1 MKMKN
6 LMAVTAVSATF
17 FVPSFSLANPFTP
30 SNAPA
35 GNLLTGDTRLACE
48 AILCLSSGDRPSE
61 CKPSLERYFSI
72 KHKKMHRTIDARRN
86 FLNMCPSSK
95 EDNMPQLVNA
105 LANGAG
111 RCDATELSRVMRVT
125 YKARVCPKKPRFSR
139 HDSDSCYWETRSYV
153 RNAKP
158 SYCSAYFDHKWTT
171 AGERVR
177 FVGTE
182 KEGGRWVDVK

>member
-61 CKPSLERYFSI
+61 CAKSLRRYFSI
-72 KHKKMHRTIDARRN
+72 KLKKPHKTIQARKD
-86 FLNMCPSSK
+86 FLNLCPTSK
-95 EDNMPQLVNA
+95 EPNMPQLVDA

-111 RCDATELSRVMRVT
+111 RCDAAELNRVMRAT

-158 SYCSAYFDHKWTT
+158 EYCAALFDHEWTT
-171 AGERVR
+171 TGESVR
-177 FVGTE
+177 FVGKE
-182 KEGGRWVDVK
+182 KQGGCWVDVK